1 MEYGVSIVR
10 RSAGRLTL
18 LHVVEPIS
26 LGYDPKGGTGLDVE
40 GYERRLAEYGLAQ
53 LQKFVPAA
61 AELGCE
67 VKAIVSRGKAYQE
80 ILRVATERQ
89 ADLIVLGVHGR
100 HALDRLAFGSTA
112 EHLVRRSTC
121 PVLAVPPPA
130 S

>member
-67 VKAIVSRGKAYQE
+67 VEAIVSRGRAYQE

-100 HALDRLAFGSTA
+100 HALDRLVFGSTA